1 MVISAFGLARYS
13 SERSITQ
20 SLIEG
25 RRVGNKNDHFRHNP
39 GPEYE
44 SKMAQETTGIS
55 VIPAT
60 LSGRLGMQGGLRQI
74 TTRRESYRTF
84 CENAM
89 AELTEVSVVTEL
101 RKQLALN
108 GFAAA
113 DIEEICDG
121 FELLG
126 ESGAFKVTS
135 SRLDLIANVRVDRA
149 IQRAIEIIQAA

>member
-1 MVISAFGLARYS
+1 
-13 SERSITQ
+13 
-20 SLIEG
+20 
-25 RRVGNKNDHFRHNP
+25 
-39 GPEYE
+39 
-44 SKMAQETTGIS
+44 
-55 VIPAT
+55 
-60 LSGRLGMQGGLRQI
+60 
-74 TTRRESYRTF
+74 
-84 CENAM
+84 
-89 AELTEVSVVTEL
+89 
-101 RKQLALN
+101 LALN